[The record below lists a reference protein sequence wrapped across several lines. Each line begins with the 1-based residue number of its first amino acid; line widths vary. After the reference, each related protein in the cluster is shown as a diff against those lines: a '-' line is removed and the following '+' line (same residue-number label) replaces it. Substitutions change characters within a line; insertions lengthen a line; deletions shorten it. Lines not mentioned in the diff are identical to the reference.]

1 MTIYNYY
8 TIRELAPQ
16 QHECTPDMNFGYN
29 AGRIKNRI
37 YLPDTFIGA
46 TYYFDG
52 EYSNRY
58 GTSQI
63 DNGGHPYIDI
73 NFNDGEIGN
82 GTVFIIAGKRY
93 CTFQYTL
100 EYVNV
105 HETEIDASE
114 IDTSNLVTKQTF
126 DNTVE
131 RIDND
136 ITTGDTANR
145 TAIDQ
150 LTAVT
155 NQRFADVNTKLSG
168 YDEQIGA
175 VDTEVKNLASEVDGY
190 SVDIAKAVAD
200 AADAKSVAESA
211 ADDAATADAAAKEA
225 QDGVSALGTRVG
237 AVENSVETAET
248 TANEAKSAAQTAQT
262 TAGEAQTAASGA
274 KSRADEAYTLAETA
288 QNDAEGA
295 TTKAT
300 TAQSTADGV
309 KTRVDTIEET
319 TIPGINSHVE
329 ALQAGEETLSKS
341 IELLSGSVDTV
352 EENYN
357 TLSDSVGLLTAQA
370 DDNTQEITRLKA
382 RVSALES
389 FLSGGAGVHN
399 SIYRGKNLGSS
410 VTTEQYAAIAAGAF
424 DDLYIG
430 DYWTINDVVYRIA
443 AFDYYLHCG
452 DAECTKHH
460 VVLVPDTCLYN
471 HVMNDT
477 NTTTGAYVDSK
488 MYTEGLS
495 QAKTIIEAAFSGH
508 VLSKRIYLS
517 NVVSDGRASDGG
529 WYDSEVDLMCEHM
542 VYGNGVFSPVSD
554 GTTVPNNYRVE
565 KSQLPLFQHEPS
577 RICNRAIWWLRDVI
591 SAVEFAGVTGGGNA
605 SCHGADVSGGVRPA
619 FCIGV
624 V

>member
-1 MTIYNYY
+1 MTIYNFY

-16 QHECTPDMNFGYN
+16 QHECFPDMNFGYN

-37 YLPDTFIGA
+37 YLPDTFVGA

-52 EYSNRY
+52 EFSNRY

-63 DNGGHPYIDI
+63 DEQGHPYIDI
-73 NFNDGEIGN
+73 NFNNGEIGS

-93 CTFQYTL
+93 CTFPYTL

-105 HETEIDASE
+105 FETEIDASE

-126 DNTVE
+126 DNTVG

-150 LTAVT
+150 LTAAT

-190 SVDIAKAVAD
+190 STDIAKAVSD
-200 AADAKSVAESA
+200 AADAKSVAEGA

-225 QDGVSALGTRVG
+225 QDSVSALDTRVG
-237 AVENSVETAET
+237 AIENSVETAET
-248 TANEAKSAAQTAQT
+248 TANEAKNAAQTAQT

-288 QNDAEGA
+288 KSDAEGA
-295 TTKAT
+295 TTKAA

-319 TIPGINSHVE
+319 TIPGINSRVE

-341 IELLSGSVDTV
+341 IELLSGSVETV

-357 TLSDSVGLLTAQA
+357 TLSDSVGLLTTEVGGVNSTIHSAEKSVIGYESGSPTLLSPYTLGDTVELTPDQIA
-370 DDNTQEITRLKA
+370 AFGFGPDVPHKLGWSEFSIKPVIKPPDAPGDRSFI
-382 RVSALES
+382 RVTVTLNR
-389 FLSGGAGVHN
+389 GGAGGYRETSLTATLSGTFAGDEILVWRYFHEIGLFVPYFKSAQLN
-399 SIYRGKNLGSS
+399 NANLSSAGIYPK
-410 VTTEQYAAIAAGAF
+410 
-424 DDLYIG
+424 
-430 DYWTINDVVYRIA
+430 VVSAHI
-443 AFDYYLHCG
+443 DG
-452 DAECTKHH
+452 
-460 VVLVPDTCLYN
+460 N
-471 HVMNDT
+471 
-477 NTTTGAYVDSK
+477 
-488 MYTEGLS
+488 MYTRPNFS
-495 QAKTIIEAAFSGH
+495 QNVATIHISSG
-508 VLSKRIYLS
+508 
-517 NVVSDGRASDGG
+517 ASDNLSFKGG
-529 WYDSEVDLMCEHM
+529 
-542 VYGNGVFSPVSD
+542 FSLNRYN
-554 GTTVPNNYRVE
+554 VPPYFTE
-565 KSQLPLFQHEPS
+565 
-577 RICNRAIWWLRDVI
+577 
-591 SAVEFAGVTGGGNA
+591 
-605 SCHGADVSGGVRPA
+605 
-619 FCIGV
+619 
-624 V
+624 

>member
-1 MTIYNYY
+1 MTIYNFY

-16 QHECTPDMNFGYN
+16 QHECFPDMNFGYN

-37 YLPDTFIGA
+37 YLPDTFVGA

-52 EYSNRY
+52 EFSNRY
-58 GTSQI
+58 GASQL
-63 DNGGHPYIDI
+63 DEHGHPYIDI
-73 NFNDGEIGN
+73 NFNNGEIGN

-93 CTFQYTL
+93 CTFPYTL
-100 EYVNV
+100 EYVNTF
-105 HETEIDASE
+105 ETEIDASE

-150 LTAVT
+150 LTAAT
-155 NQRFADVNTKLSG
+155 NQQFADVNTKLSG

-190 SVDIAKAVAD
+190 STDIAKAVAD
-200 AADAKSVAESA
+200 AADAKSIAEGA
-211 ADDAATADAAAKEA
+211 ADDAATADAAVKEV
-225 QDGVSALGTRVG
+225 QDSVSALETRVG
-237 AVENSVETAET
+237 AVENSVETVET

-288 QNDAEGA
+288 QSDAEGA

-319 TIPGINSHVE
+319 TIPGINSRVE
-329 ALQAGEETLSKS
+329 ALQAGEETLNKS
-341 IELLSGSVDTV
+341 IELVSGSVETV

-357 TLSDSVGLLTAQA
+357 TLSDSVGLLT
-370 DDNTQEITRLKA
+370 TQVANVLDI
-382 RVSALES
+382 
-389 FLSGGAGVHN
+389 LSTGAGAHN
-399 SIYRGKNLGSS
+399 SIYRGKNLGAS
-410 VTTEQYAAIAAGAF
+410 VTDEQYAEIAAGTF

-430 DYWTINDVVYRIA
+430 DYWTIGGVNYRIA
-443 AFDYYLHCG
+443 AFDYYLNCG
-452 DAECTKHH
+452 DTSCTKHH

-477 NTTTGAYVDSK
+477 NITTGGYVGSK
-488 MYTEGLS
+488 MYTEGLE
-495 QAKTIIEAAFSGH
+495 QAKTSIKAAFSGH

-517 NVVSDGRASDGG
+517 NATANGRASAGA
-529 WYDSEVDLMCEHM
+529 WCDSEVDLMCEHM

-554 GTTVPNNYRVE
+554 GTTIPNNYRVE

-577 RICNRAIWWLRDVI
+577 RICNRVSWWLRDVI
-591 SAVEFAGVTGGGNA
+591 SASDFAGVYNDGNA
-605 SCHGADVSGGVRPA
+605 SSNAAGYSNGVRPA
-619 FCIGV
+619 FCIGAV
-624 V
+624 